1 LPFVY
6 PYRDFYLTAPPEK
19 PAAYTDNL
27 LRRREIMSISAS
39 LLPEF
44 DMEMAN
50 TRKALERVP
59 DDKLDW
65 KPHQKSMSM
74 GGLATHLANLPIWTV
89 FTVNQDSLD
98 LEPPGGGSFRVEEK
112 RSRREI
118 LEDFDKNVAA
128 ARDAVA
134 GASDEELLKPWSL
147 LKGGVTLMTL
157 PKIAVLRSFVMNHVI
172 HHRGQFTVYLRLND
186 VPVPSIYGPSADEGA
201 M

>member
-1 LPFVY
+1 
-6 PYRDFYLTAPPEK
+6 
-19 PAAYTDNL
+19 
-27 LRRREIMSISAS
+27 MS
-39 LLPEF
+39 
-44 DMEMAN
+44 
-50 TRKALERVP
+50 
-59 DDKLDW
+59 
-65 KPHQKSMSM
+65 
-74 GGLATHLANLPIWTV
+74 GLATHLANLPISTV
-89 FTVNQDSLD
+89 FTINQDSLD
-98 LEPPGGGSFRVEEK
+98 LGAARRRVVQVEEK

-128 ARDAVA
+128 ARSAVA

-157 PKIAVLRSFVMNHVI
+157 PKIAMLRSFVMNHVI